1 MSTHQ
6 PHSLMAEGRQGSRR
20 GGDGGRAGKAGR
32 GVGGW
37 VGGRSQKGENQSR
50 WLAKPFSLVV
60 GSEVGPER
68 SQSPFSPRSKTVRP
82 RRPCGR
88 EGLPGSVFPGREP
101 GPVGSL
107 GPSKATCPQGRSG
120 RGGPR
125 ARARRRGRAC
135 LWCLEIKA
143 AKLGLF
149 LPLTLRHFYW
159 RDEGRQSGPTVL
171 A

>member
-6 PHSLMAEGRQGSRR
+6 PHSLMAEGRQRSRR
-20 GGDGGRAGKAGR
+20 GGEGGRAGKAGR
-32 GVGGW
+32 GVGWGEE
-37 VGGRSQKGENQSR
+37 VRKERIRADAGKTLQSSCGVRGG
-50 WLAKPFSLVV
+50 PPTFSLSFFLSDPRQWGRGGPAV
-60 GSEVGPER
+60 GKGCRVTS
-68 SQSPFSPRSKTVRP
+68 F
-82 RRPCGR
+82 
-88 EGLPGSVFPGREP
+88 LGREP
-101 GPVGSL
+101 GPAGSL
-107 GPSKATCPQGRSG
+107 GPPQATCPQGRSS

-143 AKLGLF
+143 ANLGLF